1 MHDHN
6 YRGAG
11 KPVQSRS
18 GSLGPEPKRS
28 RRGLENSTANAPEMG
43 ARVELSEGEE
53 TPRALADSV
62 PAKPAFFNFDA
73 QAVRVV
79 GTWDRPL
86 FVASDLCAALGIQNV
101 SQAINGNPGSGALGL
116 DDDEKGVCN
125 LYTLGGPQQMLC
137 VTESGMY
144 ALIFRSKKPSARI
157 FRRWVT
163 TEVLPSIRKSGRY
176 EAPRPLVIE
185 LTPPAPGGHGHFA
198 MLELP
203 SGRPAPDLATE
214 HFSTLL
220 HTTLGDSAGEWSG
233 RLDDLIRVARA
244 NHLFWWILRDPADL
258 CQRVAFGVM
267 LRRRIGIVYAG
278 YACTKLRLHALG
290 RNRHRKYLIT
300 REGGALS

>member
-1 MHDHN
+1 MHD
-6 YRGAG
+6 RKTDGSG
-11 KPVQSRS
+11 KPVQNRPRAARPKPISGRS
-18 GSLGPEPKRS
+18 EVGRVSGFTSEL
-28 RRGLENSTANAPEMG
+28 G
-43 ARVELSEGEE
+43 ARPDASSREDA
-53 TPRALADSV
+53 RAALASV
-62 PAKPAFFNFDA
+62 VPQRPQFFNFDA
-73 QAVRVV
+73 QAVRVA
-79 GTWDRPL
+79 GSWDSPL
-86 FVASDLCAALGIQNV
+86 FVARDVCEILDLAKPRD
-101 SQAINGNPGSGALGL
+101 AILSLE
-116 DDDEKGVCN
+116 DYEKGCPV
-125 LYTLGGPQQMLC
+125 LVDTLGGPQEMATVSEAGL
-137 VTESGMY
+137 Y
-144 ALIFRSKKPSARI
+144 ALIFRSRKPNARL